1 MTAIEYFKIAHDF
14 IYEGEYEKAKINL
27 LKGIEIDNSL
37 EELWNGLAVV
47 YAEQNNIIDSIE
59 ALKKAININPDN
71 AFSWHLLGC
80 HHKLLSNLNKSAT
93 YFRRSIDCDPTFTE
107 SYFLLGEVFFLLE
120 RHQDSA
126 SIFKELVNID
136 PTRNIAWYNLG
147 NALTNIGNF
156 QDAISAFNRAID
168 IEFNEAEY
176 WLSLGKVYVKV
187 QKYEKAFH
195 SYEKAHAIN
204 PNLVEIQRYKG
215 NLYLVIKKYRLAI
228 EEFECY
234 IENTNEVK
242 GVELGNAWYGLG
254 CSHMW
259 LGNHVIAIDCF
270 NNSISLNERSVES
283 WTYLGACYTY
293 VEEFSSAKESFAKAF
308 SLNDKF
314 PLLYYEF
321 GNMLLKKEELEKA
334 IASYQ
339 KGLLYFDGSP
349 HLWYGLGNAYRD
361 KSKKEGGVF
370 LLKAQKCYVRS
381 LCLFPSIKNFRAYL
395 STNRLKDI
403 SHPNLILKIIFSRD
417 YLSSLEA
424 SIVIKNTISKCKCIS
439 IFTNFIRILQIED
452 NELSAFYITLHYFMG
467 DPLETESLCRKLI
480 QQYPNNL
487 FAHYYWLINCTEWV
501 KEQLPVIKS
510 AEPHFN
516 YYLDNKPT
524 QNISTEEQEQRY
536 YAALLLYAD
545 TDTVEAIECM
555 EHIWMTHLPSA
566 YFYLFLQFELER
578 EQLFKKRLH
587 SQKEEI
593 KNRYANQ
600 KQQAKATAIKEE
612 WEDDKLKY
620 LLQEIIEKEER
631 QLSNAKDLELISES
645 EYRKILSDNA
655 ICQQVTQHI
664 IEREIADEEQEPM
677 KFAYGFAPQ
686 NLDPNRVDWWT
697 PFFHYAHYFELSE
710 AIGIFRL
717 AAQAYNFEV
726 KLPSELKPFW
736 ETWKIKESDIIR
748 MQEDIRKHE
757 LERVGEAFLME
768 SKKHYHTLRER
779 VIVDIVDLKSEVN
792 KLIFG
797 IHHNTNLAKKRAIF
811 DLERSIGRAEQSVA
825 GTLADLIEEL
835 AMGGD
840 VSAYYYMIGFYFL
853 MREITEED
861 AVILQFYTNYV
872 VNFSNESL
880 SKITQ
885 GGLKDQFKSAFGEAY
900 DLSSA
905 GVTAV
910 NPIAGL
916 TMSALKPLAKGT
928 MGELFVQY
936 LNQLPPHKMVM
947 RYFFPR
953 TKKVQLYTDRKQNPD
968 GSSVVTH
975 IENTTPQLNRSL
987 ETVEIEDIPAFK
999 KSFLLYIGQ
1008 LKKDIGEDQFT
1019 QKYPLY
1025 GFEEWISL
1033 SKKQ

>member
-1 MTAIEYFKIAHDF
+1 MK
-14 IYEGEYEKAKINL
+14 
-27 LKGIEIDNSL
+27 
-37 EELWNGLAVV
+37 
-47 YAEQNNIIDSIE
+47 AEQ
-59 ALKKAININPDN
+59 
-71 AFSWHLLGC
+71 
-80 HHKLLSNLNKSAT
+80 
-93 YFRRSIDCDPTFTE
+93 YFE
-107 SYFLLGEVFFLLE
+107 
-120 RHQDSA
+120 
-126 SIFKELVNID
+126 
-136 PTRNIAWYNLG
+136 
-147 NALTNIGNF
+147 
-156 QDAISAFNRAID
+156 
-168 IEFNEAEY
+168 
-176 WLSLGKVYVKV
+176 
-187 QKYEKAFH
+187 
-195 SYEKAHAIN
+195 
-204 PNLVEIQRYKG
+204 
-215 NLYLVIKKYRLAI
+215 
-228 EEFECY
+228 
-234 IENTNEVK
+234 K
-242 GVELGNAWYGLG
+242 GV
-254 CSHMW
+254 H
-259 LGNHVIAIDCF
+259 
-270 NNSISLNERSVES
+270 
-283 WTYLGACYTY
+283 
-293 VEEFSSAKESFAKAF
+293 AF
-308 SLNDKF
+308 QNK
-314 PLLYYEF
+314 
-321 GNMLLKKEELEKA
+321 
-334 IASYQ
+334 
-339 KGLLYFDGSP
+339 
-349 HLWYGLGNAYRD
+349 
-361 KSKKEGGVF
+361 
-370 LLKAQKCYVRS
+370 
-381 LCLFPSIKNFRAYL
+381 
-395 STNRLKDI
+395 
-403 SHPNLILKIIFSRD
+403 D
-417 YLSSLEA
+417 YLSSVSYFNTAAELGVDKSELWIYLGDSYGMLKQYKKAEDAYRKGVILHGENIVSLYRLGQVLLRNGKYKEAILILEKSIA
-424 SIVIKNTISKCKCIS
+424 SQESVQTINTFAPLWYELGVSYYKDRQYYKALDSVNNAIEIENRYLIAWDLKG
-439 IFTNFIRILQIED
+439 RIYYDLECYEQAK
-452 NELSAFYITLHYFMG
+452 SAFRKAISLNNSYADSWEGIGKVYHELCLYKKAKYAFERAISLDEKFPAPWHGLGRFYYEYDKNYNLAMNCCNRAIFLDSNYGSPWMLLGCIYCDALKQYDRAKYAFKEAIKLNKYDAGSWDGLGNVHINGSDNNLEQLAKLAVGQKYFLRALHIKPTRHIINHYIRTYKHHPKQPYFLYRFLRNIDRYKSQNHELNTLNQVEKQCRYLLLWDNWIDKIRKSSLHQRKSSIEEKTLINYFMG
-467 DPLETESLCRKLI
+467 DPMQTEYLCKQLI
-480 QQYPNNL
+480 DKQPNNL
-487 FAHYYWLINCTEWV
+487 FAYYYWFLNCTEWV
-501 KEQLPVIKS
+501 KEQLPVIES
-510 AEPHFN
+510 AERHFN
-516 YYLDNKPT
+516 YYVDNKPL
-524 QNISTEEQEQRY
+524 QNISTEEQKQRY

-545 TDTVEAIECM
+545 TDTAEAIECM
-555 EHIWMTHLPSA
+555 EHTWMTHLPSA

-578 EQLFKKRLH
+578 EQLFKERLH

-686 NLDPNRVDWWT
+686 NLDPNRSDWWT
-697 PFFHYAHYFELSE
+697 AFFHYAHYFELSE

-717 AAQAYNFEV
+717 AAQAYNFDV
-726 KLPSELKPFW
+726 KSPSELKPFW

-779 VIVDIVDLKSEVN
+779 VIADPTDLKSEVN

-797 IHHNTNLAKKRAIF
+797 IRLNTNLAKKRAVF
-811 DLERSIGRAEQSVA
+811 DLERSVGRAEQSVA

-835 AMGGD
+835 AMEGD

-968 GSSVVTH
+968 DSSVVTR

-1008 LKKDIGEDQFT
+1008 LKKDIGEEQFA